1 MPFIWLSYP
10 FKNTTLL
17 QKIGAT
23 VAILC
28 LMTLVALVLVFLY
41 IDPIIRA
48 FALSM
53 IVIAVLLIVL
63 IVLLIS
69 VFAGIVWIN
78 EEYWPESK
86 LHKNLTEVVTMI
98 KVKKDATMNK
108 YCPKIEW
115 YD

>member
-10 FKNTTLL
+10 FKNLTLL
-17 QKIGAT
+17 QKVATT

-28 LMTLVALVLVFLY
+28 VMTLVALVLVFFY
-41 IDPIIRA
+41 IDPVIRT
-48 FALSM
+48 FITTL
-53 IVIAVLLIVL
+53 ILIAILLIVMIAL
-63 IVLLIS
+63 IIGII
-69 VFAGIVWIN
+69 AGLVWVN

-98 KVKKDATMNK
+98 KGKKDATMNK